1 MLDDYGN
8 VNQLYVLNYQVFV
21 YHFFEK
27 KVEYLYPLK
36 NNQGIKRLLINYCT
50 THESMKEK

>member
-1 MLDDYGN
+1 MT
-8 VNQLYVLNYQVFV
+8 
-21 YHFFEK
+21 FFEK